1 MRFYDNEILAIFK
14 NLLGI
19 QNNRYNP
26 VIRLK
31 SFALWLLFWS
41 FYGGG
46 HSLQFLRIF
55 WKREKYFDKKKL
67 HHIY

>member
-19 QNNRYNP
+19 QNNSYNP

-31 SFALWLLFWS
+31 SFALTPTYNLYKF
-41 FYGGG
+41 
-46 HSLQFLRIF
+46 
-55 WKREKYFDKKKL
+55 KNP
-67 HHIY
+67 